1 MQHTDALGCLL
12 VIKMIL
18 SVLDRHRHARSMW
31 HTWRV
36 IPGKYRRRFGPLG
49 YSSRLPLNPRY
60 RNNDLQESTQ
70 YVATHIA
77 QHEVGL
83 SMIAWP
89 LVDKSRLHICLTCL
103 EVQLLS
109 PCLRTGGPIRRV
121 QCAHVVILLALYSNA
136 TDWVEA
142 WFCWG
147 HSVCSCSKHLLSLSC
162 HVRPVT
168 APKPAQEVP
177 FSLRC
182 HCIAAQQHLCQPRS
196 GQSSATV
203 HKASEGHGNSKQ
215 PRFNMELDFTLGSQN
230 YTSTVASMTARSH
243 LSCVG
248 GSCEPSGRSI
258 SGMEHASILE
268 AVDAGC
274 TSQIPGII
282 SVPNRSADSQ
292 GYACRARLPQHP
304 GCQLQPQRN
313 GLTACQMSGSHI
325 LGIGLACSSAHLAVI
340 QDAAKP
346 TTINS
351 KPKDEMDSVL
361 DTCLSA
367 NRMFHPQNLDA
378 ALLQDTTQ
386 AATYVECG
394 KFNLL
399 LAVNVPLGCP
409 YAGRCLA
416 VSLHSQWFQVVVTWG
431 SNESTVNST
440 QQKQMQVCSADDH
453 VFASLISVERQ
464 LVLNK
469 VPWITHAHTAI
480 QHSVIRT
487 LVLTCFGAIAVVR
500 IICGVV
506 RAVYAMLRV
515 PDSSTTNHHETI
527 ARTQRPCTNY
537 VLSRPGPK
545 SGGGIPC
552 RSAHALLIT
561 AYFCIKGA
569 TGVKVAPPAVG
580 GAEGGQAQPC
590 HLVAPPK
597 PYGYL
602 SQSTALLQD
611 QVRKTTKRSFKR
623 ACRRALQYGQAK
635 YKGSTIT
642 MKMVQSSWL
651 DCAKAATPPHRSIRE
666 RKGLRVFCWN
676 SGGLASGQW
685 DELLL
690 HIDPQAWDIVLI
702 QETHWAESRDFVTGP
717 WSCIA
722 SSAGKGSKAGVLVMI
737 HQRLCHSSMLRG
749 EHVMPGRLLRIR
761 LPLPGTDLRHLQVL
775 CAYQKAWNSQQAS
788 SAMEQRSGFWNKLDG
803 ALASVPSRDALIL
816 GGDLNVSIPMTAGAS
831 GAGVGPPPQDGA
843 PDAPDLIGIAKQ
855 HGLVFLNTW
864 RGRGTPVHTFQFGKC
879 RAQLDFLLC
888 KTLHAD
894 GIARQ
899 SRPWH
904 NFQLSQGSESGAVHY
919 PVHASIP
926 VKKADW
932 HCQGTTSNSAINKEA
947 IIQAACNLPVQE
959 ADSVI
964 RLRQAVRH
972 EMQKLEHPSQLAQV
986 PHIVS
991 RTCMQLFPALNENQ
1005 RQKQAVWQD
1014 TRIVASVKETWQLW
1028 RFMKAV
1034 TGRTLVSMF
1043 RKWSFLARHLK
1054 ARRLQRKLSK
1064 QTRRQKLLSYVDQAA
1079 EAASKHDVRRLY
1091 EVVNK
1096 LSKPRQKR
1104 VALRGPRNDLLS
1116 AEEEADLLA
1125 DHFSTRFKAVY
1136 EEDVALQQF
1145 PWSTEGNIQLD
1156 EFALSCAYAAA
1167 PLRKAV
1173 PPGHP
1178 PSAVWRLIAQETAVT
1193 VSRVVNQAWSEGT
1206 ASIPKSWSDA
1216 FLVLLPKPDKSG
1228 ADPKHL
1234 RPIGLQDQVGK
1245 LTLHTLL
1252 VPHKDLIYQ
1261 HTNRYPQFAYTPG
1274 RSYRGA
1280 LYRVFQHCD
1289 HVRNLCRQ
1297 HHRNLQAR
1305 YVGGDV
1311 TKLVGGLQVSV
1322 DLTQAF
1328 DQMPRWLL
1336 LQGMRSMGLDEDFV
1350 SVVMQWITQS
1360 EYEVSHMGHTRRFA
1374 ASRGVRQGCVASPIL
1389 WIIFVHTVCEE
1400 LAGKVGYHRI
1410 CQVLTLFADDI
1421 HGQWVFHSLAELEE
1435 ALDVLALLFNVLH
1448 KFGMTVNASKSRVIL
1463 AVAGTQASQI
1473 KKRFVR
1479 VIENCPH
1486 LKVNDKG
1493 LLIPLVD
1500 SFVYLGV
1507 KVGYKGF
1514 EDDTLHHRLA
1524 KGKANYWRLAKILRG
1539 KHALSAKTRMQ
1550 LWRSCVWTSISY
1562 GLDCVGLTQMGAS
1575 LLETSVLRQV
1585 RAALSCPSHITHV
1598 SSQDLMQKYGM
1609 DLPQIM
1615 IREQMES
1622 TKLPTQVCPED
1633 LHSPGDWFQHVLLTL
1648 RPSCLKPVLQDSV
1661 IAVCPECGISYAS
1674 RKAMLVHASRVHKI
1688 TLSQTCARKLNKLID
1703 ALPGPPKCA
1712 HCFTPFTKVE
1722 GLRKHIELGR
1732 CRVLN
1737 AKISESEKP
1746 EHGRQR
1752 MQSNQVT
1759 AQRVTSNVEPARVV
1773 VEKPQ
1778 SLDKGNKP
1786 EPNLND
1792 GLEPQDNPH
1801 PEPVPTTPS
1810 NQNANPS
1817 IEKVSKVV
1825 FIHREDVQQALQ
1837 LPRANGIYRL
1847 QNKREIAQVCA
1858 VCGQW
1863 IVSQYK
1869 MKNHYLNSHKQL
1881 HASLNVA
1888 ATKLCASFS
1897 SPGSPCLHCGLSSIE
1912 PSKHRTTCPVLW
1924 QFCLLHLQATHHGGG
1939 CVSVRASADASG
1951 DADGG
1956 CGGSGTARGQANQ
1969 GAKNGTREQRQ
1980 GSNQRQQDVKTFFR
1994 GRRDVRGAGETS
2006 CQSSPPTGNPATS
2019 SQTGHI
2025 LGSLLGAQRPPGN
2038 DVQGRSGMEN
2048 SGRAEEGQ
2056 PFTARHSDV
2065 MSVCSSAQ
2073 YLDQDHRRIGHVQAR
2088 SSTRMDPDGQVA
2100 VPGVGYSG
2108 EVSQGGCTQTGNGAQ
2123 RPFGV
2128 PGHASQVDS
2137 SARDDQSIPC
2147 NKAFNASASGP
2158 NYVPAGGEPAV
2169 QGCGSSM
2176 ASSGVDGRPLRP
2188 SDGGPSNQE
2197 GYATTRP
2204 FGGQHPESA
2213 RVLQLRLNN
2222 RTNICYI
2229 NSFVKSWV
2237 WTVKRAGHSDAC
2249 SFGNAVQAWRDV
2261 LCARK
2266 PQFVSCLPSWR
2277 PLLRQW
2283 QRVNSQ
2289 HDVVEFAE
2297 HILQH
2302 MQTSVTAGS
2311 WESRTLEGGSTH
2323 VWSSGTTHRAIHLHL
2338 DSQPG
2343 QSLQSLVHRWSGQAM
2358 IHALT
2363 NVPDVLILQVM
2374 RYYATGAGPNKLDV
2388 PVLLDP
2394 QIRVPV
2400 FTQDINTS
2408 MVDFKIQAIIQHHG
2422 ATTNAGHYTAT
2433 LLEAMGKYWACDDG
2447 VIASPLTQIPDATLR
2462 NAYTLLLTKCSAPR

>member
-1 MQHTDALGCLL
+1 MLG
-12 VIKMIL
+12 
-18 SVLDRHRHARSMW
+18 
-31 HTWRV
+31 
-36 IPGKYRRRFGPLG
+36 
-49 YSSRLPLNPRY
+49 
-60 RNNDLQESTQ
+60 
-70 YVATHIA
+70 
-77 QHEVGL
+77 
-83 SMIAWP
+83 
-89 LVDKSRLHICLTCL
+89 
-103 EVQLLS
+103 
-109 PCLRTGGPIRRV
+109 
-121 QCAHVVILLALYSNA
+121 
-136 TDWVEA
+136 
-142 WFCWG
+142 
-147 HSVCSCSKHLLSLSC
+147 
-162 HVRPVT
+162 
-168 APKPAQEVP
+168 
-177 FSLRC
+177 LRC
-182 HCIAAQQHLCQPRS
+182 HCIAAKQHLCPPRS

-203 HKASEGHGNSKQ
+203 HKASEGHGNNKQ

-248 GSCEPSGRSI
+248 GSCEPSGRSN

-292 GYACRARLPQHP
+292 GYVCRARLPQHP

-325 LGIGLACSSAHLAVI
+325 LGIGLACSSAHLAVF

-367 NRMFHPQNLDA
+367 NRMFHPQHLDA
-378 ALLQDTTQ
+378 ALLHDTTQ
-386 AATYVECG
+386 AATYVERG

-416 VSLHSQWFQVVVTWG
+416 VSLHSQWFQVIVAWG
-431 SNESTVNST
+431 GNESTVNST
-440 QQKQMQVCSADDH
+440 QQKQVQVCSADDH
-453 VFASLISVERQ
+453 MFASLISVERQ
-464 LVLNK
+464 LVLNE

-500 IICGVV
+500 IICGLV

-515 PDSSTTNHHETI
+515 PDFSTTNHHETI

-580 GAEGGQAQPC
+580 GAEGGQAQQCRP
-590 HLVAPPK
+590 VAPPK
-597 PYGYL
+597 PYGHL
-602 SQSTALLQD
+602 SPQTVLLQD
-611 QVRKTTKRSFKR
+611 QVRKATKRSFKR

-642 MKMVQSSWL
+642 MKMIQPSWL
-651 DCAKAATPPHRSIRE
+651 DCAKVTSRPHRSTGE

-690 HIDPQAWDIVLI
+690 HIDPQAWDILLI

-717 WSCIA
+717 WSCVA
-722 SSAGKGSKAGVLVMI
+722 SSTGRGSKAGVLIMV
-737 HQRLCHSSMLRG
+737 HQRLCHNSMLRA
-749 EHVMPGRLLRIR
+749 EHVLPGRLLRIR
-761 LPLPGTDLRHLQVL
+761 LPLPGKDLRHLQVI
-775 CAYQKAWNSQQAS
+775 CAYQKAWNSRQAS
-788 SAMEQRSGFWNKLDG
+788 SVIEQRSSFWNKLDA

-816 GGDLNVSIPMTAGAS
+816 GGDLNVSIPMTTGTA
-831 GAGVGPPPQDGA
+831 GAGVSPPPQDGA
-843 PDAPDLIGIAKQ
+843 TDASDLIGIAKQ
-855 HGLVFLNTW
+855 HGLIFLNTW
-864 RGRGTPVHTFQFGKC
+864 HGRGTPVHTFQFGKY

-894 GIARQ
+894 GVARR

-904 NFQLSQGSESGAVHY
+904 KFQLSQGSESGAVHY
-919 PVHASIP
+919 PVHANIP
-926 VKKADW
+926 VKKTNW
-932 HCQGTTSNSAINKEA
+932 HCQGPKSNSAIDKEA
-947 IIQAACNLPVQE
+947 IIQAACNLSESE
-959 ADSVI
+959 ADSVTQ
-964 RLRQAVRH
+964 LRQVVRH

-991 RTCMQLFPALNENQ
+991 RACAQLFPAKCADTT
-1005 RQKQAVWQD
+1005 KQAIWQD
-1014 TRIVASVKETWQLW
+1014 AGVVASVRETWRLW
-1028 RFMKAV
+1028 RSMRAV
-1034 TGRTLVSMF
+1034 EGRTLVSMF

-1054 ARRLQRKLSK
+1054 ARKLQRKLSK
-1064 QTRRQKLLSYVDQAA
+1064 QTRRQKLLAYVDQAA

-1096 LSKPRQKR
+1096 LSRPRQKR
-1104 VALRGPRNDLLS
+1104 VALRGPHNELLS

-1125 DHFSTRFKAVY
+1125 SHFSIRFKAVY
-1136 EEDVALQQF
+1136 EEDVALQKL

-1156 EFALSCAYAAA
+1156 EYALSCACAAA

-1178 PSAVWRLIAQETAVT
+1178 PSAVWRLIAQETAIT
-1193 VSRVVNQAWSEGT
+1193 VSRVVNQEWLRGT
-1206 ASIPKSWSDA
+1206 ASVPRGWSDA
-1216 FLVLLPKPDKSG
+1216 FLVLLPKPDKNG

-1234 RPIGLQDQVGK
+1234 RPVGLQDQVGK
-1245 LTLHTLL
+1245 LTLQSLL
-1252 VPHKDLIYQ
+1252 MPHKELIYQ
-1261 HTNRYPQFAYTPG
+1261 RTNKYPQYAYTPG

-1289 HVRNLCRQ
+1289 LVRNLCRK

-1336 LQGMRSMGLDEDFV
+1336 LKGMRAMGLEEDFV
-1350 SVVMQWITQS
+1350 SVLMRWITQS
-1360 EYEVSHMGHTRRFA
+1360 AYEISHMGHVRRFD

-1389 WIIFVHTVCEE
+1389 WIIFVHSICDE
-1400 LAGKVGYHRI
+1400 LAGKVGYSRV
-1410 CQVLTLFADDI
+1410 CQILTLFADDF
-1421 HGQWVFHSLAELEE
+1421 HGQWTFYSLAELEE
-1435 ALDVLALLFNVLH
+1435 ALDVLALLFSTLH
-1448 KFGMTVNASKSRVIL
+1448 KFGMTVNASKSKAIM

-1473 KKRFVR
+1473 KKKFVR

-1507 KVGYKGF
+1507 KASYKGF
-1514 EDDTLHHRLA
+1514 EDDTLQHRLA
-1524 KGKANYWRLAKILRG
+1524 KGKANYWRLAKLLRG
-1539 KHALSAKTRMQ
+1539 KHTLSSKTRIQ

-1562 GLDCVGLTQMGAS
+1562 GLDCVGLTQQGIS

-1598 SSQDLMQKYGM
+1598 SSQALMQQHGM

-1615 IREQMES
+1615 LGEQMEK
-1622 TKLPTQVCPED
+1622 TALPMPVCTED
-1633 LHSPGDWFQHVLLTL
+1633 LHSPSEWFQHVLLTL
-1648 RPSCLKPVLQDSV
+1648 TPSCLKPVLQESE
-1661 IAVCPECGISYAS
+1661 IAVCPECGVSYAS

-1688 TLSQTCARKLNKLID
+1688 TLSQNSARKLNKMTD

-1712 HCFTPFTKVE
+1712 HCLTPFTKWE

-1737 AKISESEKP
+1737 AKNSASEP
-1746 EHGRQR
+1746 PANGRPQT
-1752 MQSNQVT
+1752 QPNQVP
-1759 AQRVTSNVEPARVV
+1759 AQMTTSSVEPARI
-1773 VEKPQ
+1773 VEAEPP
-1778 SLDKGNKP
+1778 SPNKDSRP
-1786 EPNLND
+1786 EPNCTAPLSQID
-1792 GLEPQDNPH
+1792 G
-1801 PEPVPTTPS
+1801 PESQRISHPVPGPVIPS
-1810 NQNANPS
+1810 DGHDDPNNT
-1817 IEKVSKVV
+1817 KVDKGV
-1825 FIHREDVQQALQ
+1825 FINREDVQNALKV
-1837 LPRANGIYRL
+1837 PRANGIHRL
-1847 QNKREIAQVCA
+1847 KNKKEIAQVCA

-1869 MKNHYLNSHKQL
+1869 MKNHYLNSRKQL

-1897 SPGSPCLHCGLSSIE
+1897 SPGSPCSHCGISSTA

-1924 QFCLLHLQATHHGGG
+1924 QFCLLHLQAGTHGGG
-1939 CVSVRASADASG
+1939 CVGVRASADASG
-1951 DADGG
+1951 GADDR
-1956 CGGSGTARGQANQ
+1956 CGGSSSAGGQAGQ
-1969 GAKNGTREQRQ
+1969 DTKNGVREQRQ
-1980 GSNQRQQDVKTFFR
+1980 GPKQRQQDVKTFFR
-1994 GRRDVRGAGETS
+1994 GQRDVRRTGEAS
-2006 CQSSPPTGNPATS
+2006 CQSSPQTGNTAAG
-2019 SQTGHI
+2019 SQTRHI
-2025 LGSLLGAQRPPGN
+2025 LGSLLGAKRPPGN
-2038 DVQGRSGMEN
+2038 DVQGCGGMEN

-2056 PFTARHSDV
+2056 PFIARHFDV
-2065 MSVCSSAQ
+2065 MSVCSPAQ
-2073 YLDQDHRRIGHVQAR
+2073 HSDQDHCWVGPVQAR
-2088 SSTRMDPDGQVA
+2088 NSAGMDPDGQVA
-2100 VPGVGYSG
+2100 VPGVGHSG
-2108 EVSQGGCTQTGNGAQ
+2108 EMSQGGCAQAGNDTQ
-2123 RPFGV
+2123 RPPGV
-2128 PGHASQVDS
+2128 PGLASQVDP
-2137 SARDDQSIPC
+2137 SAGDDQSISC
-2147 NKAFNASASGP
+2147 NQASHTSASGS
-2158 NYVPAGGEPAV
+2158 NHVPAGGKPEV
-2169 QGCGSSM
+2169 QGCGSSV
-2176 ASSGVDGRPLRP
+2176 ASSGVDGRPLCP
-2188 SDGGPSNQE
+2188 SDGGTSNQE
-2197 GYATTRP
+2197 GFATTRP
-2204 FGGQHPESA
+2204 SGGQHPESA

-2229 NSFVKSWV
+2229 NSFVKSWLWAV
-2237 WTVKRAGHSDAC
+2237 RRAGHSDAC
-2249 SFGNAVQAWRDV
+2249 SFGNAVQAWRDI
-2261 LCARK
+2261 LYARK
-2266 PQFVSCLPSWR
+2266 PQFVSCLPLWR

-2289 HDVVEFAE
+2289 HDVIEFAE
-2297 HILQH
+2297 HILHH
-2302 MQTSVTAGS
+2302 MQASVTAGS
-2311 WESRTLEGGSTH
+2311 WESRTLQGDSAR
-2323 VWSSGTTHRAIHLHL
+2323 VWSSGTTHRAIHIHL
-2338 DSQPG
+2338 DNQPG

-2363 NVPDVLILQVM
+2363 QVPDVLILQVM
-2374 RYYATGAGPNKLDV
+2374 RYHATEAGPTKLDV
-2388 PVLLDP
+2388 PISLDP
-2394 QIRVPV
+2394 QIQVPV
-2400 FTQDINTS
+2400 FTHDINTS

-2433 LLEAMGKYWACDDG
+2433 LVEAMGKYWSCDDG
-2447 VIASPLTQIPDATLR
+2447 VVALPLTQMPDATLR
-2462 NAYTLLLTKCSAPR
+2462 NAYTLLMTRCNAPR